1 MKGGKYIRA
10 LIFAAALFL
19 LGIIFMYGRNYL
31 LNRYSVPLKQDRL
44 SNLKAEYGITDLN
57 EIDPSLIAGD
67 IDAALSNYTNWD
79 NLFLSE
85 HFKEKF
91 KNRKNILDDADNI
104 ASISSGLDAEYG
116 NDVVI
121 IFAEKKSGIFDM
133 DESDD
138 ITTEYY
144 FRYVL
149 NEAGEIDDLILLKK
163 RDTYTINGEPV
174 DEDEDWQDWQ
184 E

>member
-1 MKGGKYIRA
+1 M
-10 LIFAAALFL
+10 
-19 LGIIFMYGRNYL
+19 
-31 LNRYSVPLKQDRL
+31 
-44 SNLKAEYGITDLN
+44 
-57 EIDPSLIAGD
+57 
-67 IDAALSNYTNWD
+67 
-79 NLFLSE
+79 
-85 HFKEKF
+85 
-91 KNRKNILDDADNI
+91 DDADNI
-104 ASISSGLDAEYG
+104 TSISSGLDAEYG
-116 NDVVI
+116 SDVVI
-121 IFAEKKSGIFDM
+121 IYAEKKSGIFDM

-149 NEAGEIDDLILLKK
+149 NETGEIDDLILLKK

>member
-1 MKGGKYIRA
+1 MKRGKYTGA
-10 LIFAAALFL
+10 LIFAAVLILMGF
-19 LGIIFMYGRNYL
+19 IFMYAVNYL
-31 LNRYSVPLKQDRL
+31 LNIYSVPPKQDRIA
-44 SNLKAEYGITDLN
+44 NLKSEYGITSLN
-57 EIDPSLIAGD
+57 ELDPSLIAGD

-85 HFKEKF
+85 HFKEKY
-91 KNRKNILDDADNI
+91 KNRRNILDDADNI
-104 ASISSGLDAEYG
+104 TNISSGLDYKYG
-116 NDVVI
+116 DDVVI
-121 IFAEKKSGIFDM
+121 IFAEKKGSIFDT

-163 RDTYTINGEPV
+163 RDTYTMSGEPV
-174 DEDEDWQDWQ
+174 DEDEDWQGWQ

>member
-1 MKGGKYIRA
+1 MKMEKHMSA
-10 LIFAAALFL
+10 LIFIVVVFL
-19 LGIIFMYGRNYL
+19 LGSIFLYVGNHL
-31 LNRYSVPLKQDRL
+31 LNRYSVPQKQERL
-44 SNLKAEYGITDLN
+44 DNLKAEYSITDLN
-57 EIDPSLIAGD
+57 ELDPSLISGE
-67 IDAALSNYTNWD
+67 IDAALSKYTNWD

-85 HFKEKF
+85 HFKEKY
-91 KNRKNILDDADNI
+91 KSRKNILEDADNI
-104 ASISSGLDAEYG
+104 ANISSGLDSEYG

-121 IFAEKKSGIFDM
+121 IFAEKKSSIFDT
-133 DESDD
+133 DESDN

-163 RDTYTINGEPV
+163 TDTYTLSGEPV
-174 DEDEDWQDWQ
+174 DENEKLQGWQ

>member
-1 MKGGKYIRA
+1 MKMGKYMRA
-10 LIFAAALFL
+10 FLFAVVIFL
-19 LGIIFMYGRNYL
+19 LGSIFFYVGNHL
-31 LNRYSVPLKQDRL
+31 LNRYSVPPKQDRL
-44 SNLKAEYGITDLN
+44 NNLKAEYGITDLK
-57 EIDPSLIAGD
+57 ELDASLIAGD
-67 IDAALSNYTNWD
+67 IDAALSKYTNWD

-85 HFKEKF
+85 HFKKKY
-91 KNRKNILDDADNI
+91 KNRKNILDDTDNI
-104 ASISSGLDAEYG
+104 ANISSGLDSEYG
-116 NDVVI
+116 SDVVI
-121 IFAEKKSGIFDM
+121 IFAEKKRSIFDM

-163 RDTYTINGEPV
+163 RDTYTMSGEPV
-174 DEDEDWQDWQ
+174 DENEEWQGWQ